1 MPKMDAADA
10 LLAALLP
17 EAEPGFPHYIFRT
30 DEETREFSCRAT
42 ADVLDFYAELIN
54 AHGTRGA
61 PFYLAQLVEKHG
73 GNVADVAAGGIFF
86 ERLCYREDTAP
97 YFEKCVMSLAMGMC
111 EQGNRVI
118 KMPPNDFG
126 FPSTRLPTLFVPR
139 QLTVYKFGDR
149 EKLGQTI
156 LARPHMRTPRD
167 MIVLHVF
174 CANVKD
180 SLTVCFHEEG
190 AAANAT
196 QRIQLAH
203 METVV
208 LAGRAIRE
216 FRISVRAC
224 KRASPVYLFKLVPN
238 LMADGKR
245 KRDERGND
253 E

>member
-17 EAEPGFPHYIFRT
+17 KAEPGFPHYIFRT
-30 DEETREFSCRAT
+30 DKETREVSCRAT

-61 PFYLAQLVEKHG
+61 PFYLEQLVENHG

-86 ERLCYREDTAP
+86 ERLRYREDTEP

-111 EQGNRVI
+111 YQGNRVI
-118 KMPPNDFG
+118 KMPLDDFD
-126 FPSTRLPTLFVPR
+126 FPSTTLPTLFVPK
-139 QLTVYKFGDR
+139 QLTVYKFGDH
-149 EKLGQTI
+149 ENLDQTN
-156 LARPHMRTPRD
+156 LARPHMKTPRD
-167 MIVLHVF
+167 MIVLHAF
-174 CANVKD
+174 CANVEE
-180 SLTVCFHEEG
+180 SLTVCFHER

-203 METVV
+203 METLV

-224 KRASPVYLFKLVPN
+224 KRATPVYLFKLVPN

>member
-30 DEETREFSCRAT
+30 DKETREVSCRAT

-61 PFYLAQLVEKHG
+61 PFYLEQLVENHG

-86 ERLCYREDTAP
+86 ERLRYREDTKP

-111 EQGNRVI
+111 YQGNRVI

-126 FPSTRLPTLFVPR
+126 FPSTTLPTFVPK

-149 EKLGQTI
+149 AKLGQTI
-156 LARPHMRTPRD
+156 LARPHMKTPRD
-167 MIVLHVF
+167 MIVLHAF
-174 CANVKD
+174 CANVED
-180 SLTVCFHEEG
+180 SLTVCFHEG
-190 AAANAT
+190 KAANAT

-203 METVV
+203 METLV

-216 FRISVRAC
+216 FRISVPAC

-245 KRDERGND
+245 KRDD
-253 E
+253 